1 MKHLPALLL
10 IALLFFSCKD
20 NTKDEKALLN
30 DILKVHDKVMMK
42 DEALIKDKSRVD
54 SLVKLPSKDT
64 AEKAS
69 LRSIG
74 MKLTAADDTMGSW
87 MNKFQTDMSG
97 KSHDEVMKYYADQK
111 KQVMAVDSLVNTA
124 ISDAD
129 KYFSTHK

>member
-64 AEKAS
+64 AEKAN

-97 KSHDEVMKYYADQK
+97 KSHDEVMKYYTDQK

>member
-42 DEALIKDKSRVD
+42 DGILIKNKSLVD
-54 SLVKLPSKDT
+54 SLLKLPSKDT
-64 AEKAS
+64 TEKAA
-69 LRSIG
+69 LKSIG

-97 KSHDEVMKYYADQK
+97 KSHDEVMKYYTDQK
-111 KQVMAVDSLVNTA
+111 KQVMAVDSLVNNA
-124 ISDAD
+124 IGDAD

>member
-1 MKHLPALLL
+1 MKNLPALLL

-64 AEKAS
+64 AEKAN

-97 KSHDEVMKYYADQK
+97 KSHDEVMKYYTDQK

>member
-1 MKHLPALLL
+1 MKHLPILAL

-20 NTKDEKALLN
+20 NTRDEKALLS

-42 DEALIKDKSRVD
+42 DEALMKNKSRVD
-54 SLVKLPSKDT
+54 SLLKLPAKDT
-64 AEKAS
+64 TEKAA
-69 LRSIG
+69 LKSIG

-97 KSHDEVMKYYADQK
+97 KSHDEVIKYYTDQK